1 MRILIVSDA
10 WEPKVNGVVRTL
22 RTTRDTLIAEGHDA
36 EIIGP
41 DRFRSIPCPTYPE
54 IRLALGARRRLP
66 KMIDAVAPDAIHI
79 ATEGPLGW
87 AARRYC
93 LKRELQLTTSFHT
106 MFPDYLH
113 LRTGIPVSWTFAM
126 LRRFHRRSSAVMV
139 ATESVEQ
146 ALKARGFV
154 NLVRWT
160 RGVDVEQFHPRDK
173 SFLDGPRPIQLYVGR
188 VSVEKN
194 IEAFLTLPNQG
205 TKYVVGDGPQ
215 LAALQARFPEVRF
228 VGAKHGEELARHY
241 ASADVFVF
249 PSRTDT
255 FGLVMLEALACGV
268 PVAAY
273 PVQGPVDVLTG
284 SGVGVLDEDLPR
296 AVDAA
301 LKIAA
306 EDCRAFALKHAWPV
320 SVRQFLSH
328 LHPIRPVAKAA

>member
-10 WEPKVNGVVRTL
+10 WEPQVNGVVRTL

-54 IRLALGARRRLP
+54 IRLALGARRKLP
-66 KMIDAVAPDAIHI
+66 KMIDACSPNAIHI

-93 LKRELQLTTSFHT
+93 RRRGLEFTTSFHT
-106 MFPDYLH
+106 MFPDYLQ
-113 LRTGIPVSWTFAM
+113 LRTGIPVSWTFAL
-126 LRRFHRRSSAVMV
+126 LRRFHRPASAVMV
-139 ATESVEQ
+139 ATESVERE
-146 ALKARGFV
+146 LKSRGFE

-160 RGVDVEQFHPRDK
+160 RGVDVDLFHPRDK
-173 SFLDGPRPIQLYVGR
+173 DYLDGPRPVLLYVGR
-188 VSVEKN
+188 VAVEKN
-194 IEAFLTLPNQG
+194 IEAFLGLPNPG

-273 PVQGPVDVLTG
+273 PVQGPLDVLTG
-284 SGVGVLDEDLPR
+284 SGVGALDEDLSR
-296 AVDAA
+296 AVDDA
-301 LKIAA
+301 LKIPTK
-306 EDCRAFALKHAWPV
+306 DCRAFAQKHAWPV

-328 LHPIRPVAKAA
+328 LHPIKLAVATA

>member
-10 WEPKVNGVVRTL
+10 WEPQVNGVVRTL

-54 IRLALGARRRLP
+54 IRLALGVRRKLP
-66 KMIDAVAPDAIHI
+66 KMIDEFAPDAIHI

-87 AARRYC
+87 SARRYC
-93 LKRELQLTTSFHT
+93 LKRGHEFTTSFHT
-106 MFPDYLH
+106 MFPDYLR

-126 LRRFHRRSSAVMV
+126 LRRFHNHSDAVMV
-139 ATESVEQ
+139 ATDSVERE
-146 ALKARGFV
+146 LKARGFEH
-154 NLVRWT
+154 LVRWT
-160 RGVDVEQFHPRDK
+160 RGVDVDHFHPRDK
-173 SFLDGPRPIQLYVGR
+173 DFLDGPRPIQLYVGR
-188 VSVEKN
+188 VAVEKN
-194 IEAFLTLPNQG
+194 IEAFLALPNPG
-205 TKYVVGDGPQ
+205 TKYIVGDGPQ
-215 LAALQARFPEVRF
+215 LTTLQGRFPEVRF

-241 ASADVFVF
+241 AAADVFVF

-284 SGVGVLDEDLPR
+284 SGVGALDEDLSL
-296 AVDAA
+296 AVEEA
-301 LKIAA
+301 LKISSQ
-306 EDCRAFALKHAWPV
+306 DCRSFALAHAWPV

-328 LHPIRPVAKAA
+328 LHPIRRAIEAA